1 MIPVSADNT
10 LFPNTF
16 AELLIGMGY
25 IARSL
30 LERML
35 TLDPQERISAEE
47 ALQHPYMKMYHDPTD
62 EPIAMERFDWML
74 NGGEFDKEM
83 LKEMMYVHQYLPL
96 NVLLLT
102 RKLVDSWRCSTFIK
116 VRAWQC
122 RRWVSKNPLS
132 HNTRKPSHS

>member
-10 LFPNTF
+10 LFSNTF

-62 EPIAMERFDWML
+62 EPIAEERFDWMF

-132 HNTRKPSHS
+132 HNSRKPSHS